1 MNVYIRI
8 ALSMNIQFYAKNVE
22 LSDKMK
28 VHISSK
34 LEAGLKHF
42 KRVVGAQIDVSRD
55 QHHRKGDVYRVEVN
69 LHIPRKIIR
78 GIATATDVFAA
89 MDIAQERIEKQ
100 VSRFRD
106 KIKTERKRG
115 WRVWVKQS

>member
-1 MNVYIRI
+1 
-8 ALSMNIQFYAKNVE
+8 MNIQFYAKNVE
-22 LSDKMK
+22 LSDKIK
-28 VHISSK
+28 YHISSK
-34 LEAGLKHF
+34 LETGLKNF
-42 KRVVGAQIDVSRD
+42 DRVVGAQVDISRD

-69 LHIPRKIIR
+69 LHIPRRIIR

-106 KIKTERKRG
+106 KVKTERKRG
-115 WRVWVKQS
+115 WRFWVKS